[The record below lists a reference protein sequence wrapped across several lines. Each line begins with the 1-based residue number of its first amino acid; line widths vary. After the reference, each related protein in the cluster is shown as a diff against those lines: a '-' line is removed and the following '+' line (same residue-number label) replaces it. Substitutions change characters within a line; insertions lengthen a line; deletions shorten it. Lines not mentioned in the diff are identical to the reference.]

1 MTAYRD
7 PVEHLADEL
16 RRLDLLIGAR
26 LTSMSLRNEE
36 FPDTQPARA
45 VYITRDEVDWLLADG
60 RDVMPPI
67 ESVALKQLSLEI
79 DARVA
84 AGDDLP
90 LVTLG
95 RLFGLSAV
103 ELGAVVV
110 CLAPELRHKYD
121 RVYAYLQDD
130 ITRRRPSVDL
140 ILKLLCDGEPRR
152 WAATGLFTA
161 TAPLLR
167 YGILRPVD
175 DPQSPSGSADLARF
189 LVLDPHIRQ
198 FLLGATGL
206 DPRLAGHARIH
217 QLSDTDAETGDPV
230 VGHLVRL
237 SPRVCYLHGPAGAGK
252 LDLAARASHRM
263 GLPLLSL
270 NAATL
275 PERDAAEL
283 IRLTFRDALLRDA
296 AVHIADLAPMHE
308 PALRS
313 AIEDHSRPVFL
324 TGEADWA
331 GTLDVHPIAVPL
343 PDADR
348 AVELWNR
355 HLATHTD
362 AAAEWAA
369 ELAGRYRLPPARIRA
384 AVRLADD
391 LRLAQPRPRALTL
404 ADVAAACRQQSARTL
419 GGAAVKANCRAGW
432 DDLVLPADRVGRLRD
447 IRDQVVHRQR
457 VLNDWGFGTKLSRGT
472 GLTVLFSGGPGTG
485 KTMAAEVLAGD
496 LDLDLYT
503 VDLAGVVSKY
513 IGETERNLARIFEA
527 AASSNAVLFFDEAD
541 ALFGKRTEVSDA
553 HDRYANIETSYLLQ
567 RIEEYEGIVVLAT
580 NLRQNMDDAFLRRIR
595 FVVEF
600 PFPEAED
607 RRRIWQAV
615 IPPGAP
621 LAPDVDFAD
630 LAARFA
636 VTGANIR
643 TIAVNAA
650 FLAAADGGVIHR
662 SHILLAV
669 QGEFAKIGKLWT
681 DLPVRT
687 GES

>member
-1 MTAYRD
+1 MTGYRD

-16 RRLDLLIGAR
+16 RLLDLLIGVR
-26 LTSMSLRNEE
+26 LASMSLRNEE
-36 FPDTQPARA
+36 FPDGQPART

-60 RDVMPPI
+60 GDIAPPVR
-67 ESVALKQLSLEI
+67 SVALKQLSLEI
-79 DARVA
+79 DAKVA
-84 AGDDLP
+84 AGGDLP
-90 LVTLG
+90 LVRLG

-140 ILKLLCDGEPRR
+140 ILTLLCDTEPRR
-152 WAATGLFTA
+152 WAATGLFTPA
-161 TAPLLR
+161 APLLR
-167 YGILRPVD
+167 HGILHPVD
-175 DPQSPSGSADLARF
+175 DPQSPSGSSDLARF
-189 LVLDPHIRQ
+189 LVLDRHIRQ
-198 FLLGATGL
+198 FLLGATDL

-217 QLSDTDAETGDPV
+217 QPSDAGTADPV
-230 VGHLVRL
+230 VDHLARL
-237 SPRVCYLHGPAGAGK
+237 APRVCYLHGPAGAGK

-275 PERDAAEL
+275 PEHDAAEL

-296 AVHIADLAPMHE
+296 AVNVADLAPMHE

-313 AIEDHSRPVFL
+313 ALEDHPRPVFL
-324 TGEADWA
+324 TGEPDWT
-331 GTLDVHPIAVPL
+331 GTLEVHPVAVPL
-343 PDADR
+343 PDAGR
-348 AVELWNR
+348 AVEIWHR
-355 HLATHTD
+355 HLAAHTD
-362 AAAEWAA
+362 AAARWAA
-369 ELAGRYRLPPARIRA
+369 ELGGRYRLPPARIRA
-384 AVRLADD
+384 AVRLADE
-391 LRLAQPRPRALTL
+391 LRLARPRPGALTL
-404 ADVAAACRQQSARTL
+404 ADVVAACRQQSGRTL
-419 GGAAVKANCRAGW
+419 GGAAVKATCRAGW
-432 DDLVLPADRVGRLRD
+432 DDLVLPADRAGQLRD
-447 IRDQVVHRQR
+447 IRDQVVHRHR
-457 VLNDWGFGTKLSRGT
+457 VLHDWGFGAKLGRGT
-472 GLTVLFSGGPGTG
+472 GLTVLFSGAPGTG

-496 LDLDLYT
+496 LDVDLYT

-513 IGETERNLARIFEA
+513 VGETERNLARIFEA
-527 AASSNAVLFFDEAD
+527 AAHSNAVLFFDEAD
-541 ALFGKRTEVSDA
+541 ALFGKRTEVTDA

-580 NLRQNMDDAFLRRIR
+580 NLRQNLDDAFLRRIR

-636 VTGANIR
+636 VTGASIR
-643 TIAVNAA
+643 NIAVNAA
-650 FLAAADGGVIHR
+650 FLAAADGGVIDR
-662 SHILLAV
+662 SHILLGV
-669 QGEFAKIGKLWT
+669 QSEFAKIGKLWI

>member
-1 MTAYRD
+1 MTAYRG

-16 RRLDLLIGAR
+16 RLLDLLIGAR
-26 LTSMSLRNEE
+26 LASMSLHNEE
-36 FPDTQPARA
+36 FPDSQPARA
-45 VYITRDEVDWLLADG
+45 VYITRDEVEWLLADG
-60 RDVMPPI
+60 RNVAPPV
-67 ESVALKQLSLEI
+67 ENVALKQLSQEI

-84 AGDDLP
+84 ASDGLP

-140 ILKLLCDGEPRR
+140 LLTLLCDTEPRR
-152 WAATGLFTA
+152 WGATGLFTA

-167 YGILRPVD
+167 HGILHPVD
-175 DPQSPSGSADLARF
+175 DPQSPSGSSDLARF
-189 LVLDPHIRQ
+189 LVLDRHIRQ
-198 FLLGATGL
+198 FLLGATDL
-206 DPRLAGHARIH
+206 DPRLTGHARIH
-217 QLSDTDAETGDPV
+217 QPSEDTADPV
-230 VGHLVRL
+230 VDHLVRL
-237 SPRVCYLHGPAGAGK
+237 GSRVYYLHGPAGAGK
-252 LDLAARASHRM
+252 LDLAARAGHRM
-263 GLPLLSL
+263 GMPLLSL

-275 PERDAAEL
+275 PEHDAGEL

-313 AIEDHSRPVFL
+313 AVEDYPRPVFL
-324 TGEADWA
+324 TGESEWT
-331 GTLDVHPIAVPL
+331 GTLDVHPVAVPL
-343 PDADR
+343 PDVER
-348 AVELWNR
+348 AVELWRR
-355 HLATHTD
+355 HLAAHTD
-362 AAAEWAA
+362 AAAEWAT
-369 ELAGRYRLPPARIRA
+369 ELACRYRLPPASIRA

-391 LRLAQPRPRALTL
+391 LRPTRPRPRALTL
-404 ADVAAACRQQSARTL
+404 ADIAAACRQQSAQTL
-419 GGAAVKANCRAGW
+419 GGAAVKATCRAGW
-432 DDLVLPADRVGRLRD
+432 DDLVLPADRVGQLRD
-447 IRDQVVHRQR
+447 IRDQVVHRHR
-457 VLNDWGFGTKLSRGT
+457 VLRDWGFGARLSRGT
-472 GLTVLFSGGPGTG
+472 GLTVLFSGASGTG

-496 LDLDLYT
+496 LDVDLYT

-513 IGETERNLARIFEA
+513 VGETERNLARIFEA

-607 RRRIWQAV
+607 RHRIWQAV

-643 TIAVNAA
+643 NIALNAA
-650 FLAAADGGVIHR
+650 FLAAAGGGVIDR
-662 SHILLAV
+662 SHILLGV

-681 DLPVRT
+681 DLPIRT